1 MEITPKFQFVEG
13 SFDTKAFKM
22 VCVASEQQGNVSL
35 CIKSEHG
42 WNITIGQIHLSDSD
56 LYSDFKA
63 TFSDAKALCEEIVR
77 RWNEFPEDL
86 KK

>member
-1 MEITPKFQFVEG
+1 MDITSKFQFVKG
-13 SFDTKAFKM
+13 SFDTKTSKM
-22 VCVASEQQGNVSL
+22 VCLASEQHGNISL
-35 CIKSEHG
+35 FIKSEHG
-42 WNITIGQIHLSDSD
+42 WNIFIGQIHLSDSD

-63 TFSDAKALCEEIVR
+63 TFPDDIAR

>member
-1 MEITPKFQFVEG
+1 MDITPKFQFVEG
-13 SFDTKAFKM
+13 SFDTKTSKMKCAF
-22 VCVASEQQGNVSL
+22 SEQYGIVWLYLELGNGLKIAISQMDISKL
-35 CIKSEHG
+35 
-42 WNITIGQIHLSDSD
+42 N

-63 TFSDAKALCEEIVR
+63 TFSDAKALCEEIAC